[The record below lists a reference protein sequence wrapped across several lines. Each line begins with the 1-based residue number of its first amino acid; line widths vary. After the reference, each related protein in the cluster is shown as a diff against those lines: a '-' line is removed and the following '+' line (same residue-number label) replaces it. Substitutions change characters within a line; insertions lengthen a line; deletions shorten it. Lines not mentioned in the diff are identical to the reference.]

1 MSNVKIILLDIY
13 CLCCF
18 INSVYLLF
26 NIFKIANSNFFP
38 YTKDAFTLYKKV
50 TSQYKDSRIL
60 YYVKRFVPEKIA
72 LELPMNNSSTNE
84 IGCLKPL
91 LQWFKN
97 DFMKWM
103 PKSIICEKC
112 KKPMY
117 FEYIQ
122 GNSWKLR
129 AIENYSCTN
138 CNSQIN
144 FPRSGMIKEI
154 ADYRIGRCSEW
165 SMLFG
170 AVLSSFS
177 IKTRLVH
184 DFLDHCWNE
193 SFLDGKWTHT
203 DSTLD
208 YPISL
213 NSPHYYEKNWEKKY
227 NFVLAF
233 SDTTVEDVTFSYTNE
248 WDNILQKR
256 SKQKFN
262 IDKFKKIY
270 SEL

>member
-1 MSNVKIILLDIY
+1 LDIY
-13 CLCCF
+13 YLFCF
-18 INSVYLLF
+18 IDTVYLLF
-26 NIFKIANSNFFP
+26 NIFKIDNSNFFT
-38 YTKDAFTLYKKV
+38 YTKNAFTLYKKV
-50 TSQYKDSRIL
+50 TSQYKDSKVL
-60 YYVKRFVPEKIA
+60 KYVKQCVPEKIT
-72 LELPMNNSSTNE
+72 LELQASNIATDNIQP
-84 IGCLKPL
+84 LKPL

-122 GNSWKLR
+122 GNSWKIR
-129 AIENYSCTN
+129 AVENYSCSN
-138 CNSQIN
+138 CNSQIT
-144 FPRSGMIKEI
+144 FPRSAIIEEI

-170 AVLSSFS
+170 AILTSLSFE
-177 IKTRLVH
+177 TRLIH

-193 SFLDGKWTHT
+193 LLIGGKWIHI

-213 NSPHYYEKNWEKKY
+213 NNPHYYEKNWGKKY

-233 SDTTVEDVTFSYTNE
+233 SDVTVEDVTFSYTQE
-248 WDNILQKR
+248 WDNILQRR
-256 SKQKFN
+256 SKLKFN

-270 SEL
+270 SDL